1 MKPHKDICLPKVLI
15 QEEINQTIKAALVR
29 IYLREIP
36 QTLGHSQKGHN
47 TSTVKATINFYT
59 EDTSQDRR
67 FHIDLHTK
75 KESNES
81 APPNNYIVKVT

>member
-1 MKPHKDICLPKVLI
+1 MSTQSPNSIRNQQNNKSSSCKDLLERDPSNPRPL
-15 QEEINQTIKAALVR
+15 T
-29 IYLREIP
+29 
-36 QTLGHSQKGHN
+36 KGHN

-59 EDTSQDRR
+59 EDTSKDRR

-75 KESNES
+75 KELNES